1 VGFLLLRQ
9 YTAKRV
15 LLMIPTLLGAG
26 VLIFFLMRVI
36 PGDICL
42 ARWVD
47 YGTDLDPA
55 LLELCRDRLGLNEPL
70 HIQFWHF
77 MRGVLSFDFGVSMW
91 TGRPIIQELELRFA
105 LSLQL
110 AVMATV
116 VTLLIAVPLGIV
128 AALRQNTWVDYL
140 VRTVA
145 IAGVAMPSFW
155 LGILIILGLLILSQ
169 AWLGEPW
176 MPPIYYVSPFEN
188 FWGNMSQLIWPA
200 LVAGYRYAAVVT
212 RMTRSALLEVL
223 REDYIRTARTRGLT
237 EKIILNRHALRNSFL
252 PVITIIGIE
261 FSFFMGG
268 LVVTEQVFNLNG
280 LGRLLVDSVLY
291 ADYNMIQALVM
302 IVVAVSV
309 LVNLLVDLSYA
320 WLDPRIRYS

>member
-1 VGFLLLRQ
+1 
-9 YTAKRV
+9 
-15 LLMIPTLLGAG
+15 MIPTLLGAG

-77 MRGVLSFDFGVSMW
+77 LRGVLSFDFGVSMW

-116 VTLLIAVPLGIV
+116 VTLLLAVPLGIV

>member
-1 VGFLLLRQ
+1 
-9 YTAKRV
+9 
-15 LLMIPTLLGAG
+15 MIPTLLGAG

-77 MRGVLSFDFGVSMW
+77 LRGVLSFDFGVSMW

-223 REDYIRTARTRGLT
+223 REDYIRTARSRGLT

>member
-1 VGFLLLRQ
+1 
-9 YTAKRV
+9 
-15 LLMIPTLLGAG
+15 MIPTLLGAG

-70 HIQFWHF
+70 RIQFWHF

-223 REDYIRTARTRGLT
+223 REDYIRTARSRGLT

>member
-1 VGFLLLRQ
+1 
-9 YTAKRV
+9 
-15 LLMIPTLLGAG
+15 
-26 VLIFFLMRVI
+26 
-36 PGDICL
+36 
-42 ARWVD
+42 VD

-77 MRGVLSFDFGVSMW
+77 LRGVLSFDFGVSMW

-223 REDYIRTARTRGLT
+223 REDYIRTARSRGLT